1 MSCKYCEYPS
11 DRALST
17 NKKVGARGDTYV
29 VDYDV
34 ETDAFLMFTW
44 DNFHTSMNMIEGV
57 KYCPF
62 CGEKFRVPNTKT
74 VEDNKRWRKDW
85 EERKK
90 QKEEE
95 RKKEE
100 REHQKWVER
109 EYKKNPYDP
118 TKPRLKDKNFRNAVK
133 YLAKYMG
140 IKEFYWDD
148 DMRSLTG
155 WDGGYIKLDKKAIGP
170 CYETNGVME
179 SYHDSGRTYT
189 VEELCYGFK
198 EEEE

>member
-1 MSCKYCEYPS
+1 MSCKYCEYPNE
-11 DRALST
+11 RALST
-17 NKKVGARGDTYV
+17 NKKTEDGDVYIV
-29 VDYDV
+29 EYDV
-34 ETDAFLMFTW
+34 DNDAFSMFMW
-44 DNFHTSMNMIEGV
+44 DELDINMHKMSGA

-62 CGEKFRVPNTKT
+62 CGEKLRTPNKET
-74 VEDNKRWRKDW
+74 VEDHKRWNKDW

-90 QKEEE
+90 QRAKE

-100 REHQKWVER
+100 REHQKWLKR
-109 EYKKNPYDP
+109 EYEKNPYDP

-148 DMRSLTG
+148 DMRNLTG
-155 WDGGYIKLDKKAIGP
+155 WGGGYIKLDKKAIGP

-179 SYHDSGRTYT
+179 SFHNSGRTYT
-189 VEELCYGFK
+189 VEELCYGLK
-198 EEEE
+198 EEE